1 MAAILSVKNLSFQ
14 YPSYQGLESS
24 PLFNG
29 LSFDLEKG
37 SLNLFLALPGAG
49 KTTLSRILTG
59 LVPAYT
65 GGQLSGTIEKQG
77 QTGIVF
83 QNPDEQLFCST
94 AEKEVVFPLETAGL
108 PREEIARRADDAFQK
123 TGIEYLRFKK
133 PIHLSGG
140 EKRRLLVS
148 VLCATDP
155 DLWILDET
163 LEEIDIRGRE
173 EILAFLKAS
182 GKTILILTA
191 KMLDV
196 YKTYADTFFVYTG
209 GSLREFPAGSG
220 TDFAR
225 AVKEGGFCLDAPLP
239 DEEALRALEAKS
251 FENPV
256 LEVEGLRF
264 VYPDDDSDFALN
276 VEHFALAQGKTTAVI
291 GTNGCGKSTL
301 SHIIAGLLK
310 PAAGEVRLG
319 GEAASAERLNRSCS
333 YLFQNPDYQLFL
345 PTARAELEYG
355 LRLQKLDGA
364 LIKQK
369 VQEAIEV
376 FSIEHQDAPPVLMSY
391 GQRKKLQAAI
401 YWLLEKKIVIIDEAD
416 SGISSKEYRE
426 IVEAFKKSPANP
438 AILIITHDIQL
449 AALVADNIYRMGA
462 L

>member
-1 MAAILSVKNLSFQ
+1 MPAALSVKDLSFQ
-14 YPSYQGLESS
+14 YPSYPGLESRS
-24 PLFNG
+24 LFKD
-29 LSFDLEKG
+29 LSFELEKG
-37 SLNLFLALPGAG
+37 SMNLLLALPGSG
-49 KTTLSRILTG
+49 KTTLSRILTS

-65 GGQLSGTIEKQG
+65 GGELSGNIKKEG
-77 QTGIVF
+77 ETGIVF

-94 AEKEVVFPLETAGL
+94 AEKEVVFPLEAAGL
-108 PREEIARRADDAFQK
+108 PREEIGRRADAAFQK

-140 EKRRLLVS
+140 EKRRLLIS

-155 DLWILDET
+155 ELWILDET

-173 EILAFLKAS
+173 EILSFLKAS

-196 YKTYADTFFVYTG
+196 YKKYADNFFVYAG
-209 GSLREFPAGSG
+209 GSLMQFADGSSREFAY
-220 TDFAR
+220 
-225 AVKEGGFCLDAPLP
+225 AVKEGGFCLDGDMP
-239 DEEALRALEAKS
+239 DENALKALES
-251 FENPV
+251 VTFENPV
-256 LEVEGLRF
+256 LKVEGLRF
-264 VYPDDDSDFALN
+264 SYPDSDFTLDVDN
-276 VEHFALAQGKTTAVI
+276 FALEQGKTTAVI

-310 PAAGEVRLG
+310 PQAGKVLLEGKEV
-319 GEAASAERLNRSCS
+319 SAEKLNRNCS

-355 LRLQKLDGA
+355 LKLQKLPQDQ
-364 LIKQK
+364 IEEK
-369 VQEAIEV
+369 VQEAIKV
-376 FSIEHQDAPPVLMSY
+376 FGIEHPDAPPVLMSY

-416 SGISSKEYRE
+416 SGISSKEYRQ
-426 IVEAFKKSPANP
+426 IIDAFRQSPADP

-449 AALVADNIYRMGA
+449 AALEADSIFRMG
-462 L
+462 LL

>member
-1 MAAILSVKNLSFQ
+1 MSAILSVKDISFQ
-14 YPSYQGLESS
+14 YPSYPGLESR
-24 PLFNG
+24 PLFKD
-29 LSFDLEKG
+29 LSFSLEKG
-37 SLNLFLALPGAG
+37 SITLFLALPGAG
-49 KTTLSRILTG
+49 KTTLSRILSG

-65 GGQLSGTIEKQG
+65 GGQLSGTIEKNG
-77 QTGIVF
+77 ETGIVF

-94 AEKEVVFPLETAGL
+94 AEKEVVFPLEAAGL
-108 PREEIARRADDAFQK
+108 SREEIGRRTDSAFQK

-140 EKRRLLVS
+140 EKRRLLIS

-163 LEEIDIRGRE
+163 LEEIDILGRE
-173 EILAFLKAS
+173 EILAFLKSS

-196 YKTYADTFFVYTG
+196 YKKYADNFLVYTN
-209 GSLREFPAGSG
+209 GSLQEFSHGSNPE
-220 TDFAR
+220 FEAL
-225 AVKEGGFCLDAPLP
+225 VKEGGFCLDEAMP
-239 DEEALRALEAKS
+239 DDNAIKALEAAEFKNPLLKV
-251 FENPV
+251 EN
-256 LEVEGLRF
+256 LLF
-264 VYPDDDSDFALN
+264 SYPDSDFSLGI
-276 VEHFALAQGKTTAVI
+276 ESFALEQGKTVAVI

-301 SHIIAGLLK
+301 SRIIAGLLK
-310 PAAGEVRLG
+310 PEKGKILLDDKEVSS
-319 GEAASAERLNRSCS
+319 EKLNRNCS

-355 LRLQKLDGA
+355 LKLQGLPREQIDT
-364 LIKQK
+364 K
-369 VQEAIEV
+369 VQEAIKV
-376 FSIEHQDAPPVLMSY
+376 FGIETPDAPPVLMSY

-416 SGISSKEYRE
+416 SGISSKEYRQ
-426 IVEAFKKSPANP
+426 IIEAFRKSPANP

-449 AALVADNIYRMGA
+449 AALEADRIFRMGA

>member
-1 MAAILSVKNLSFQ
+1 MPAILSVKDLSFQ
-14 YPSYQGLESS
+14 YPSYPGLESRS
-24 PLFNG
+24 LFKD

-37 SLNLFLALPGAG
+37 SMNLLLALPGSG

-65 GGQLSGTIEKQG
+65 GGELSGNIQKAGE
-77 QTGIVF
+77 TGIVF

-94 AEKEVVFPLETAGL
+94 AEKEVVFPLEAAGL
-108 PREEIARRADDAFQK
+108 PREEIGRRADAAFQK

-140 EKRRLLVS
+140 EKRRLLIS

-155 DLWILDET
+155 ELWILDET

-173 EILAFLKAS
+173 EILSFLKAS

-191 KMLDV
+191 KMLDI
-196 YKTYADTFFVYTG
+196 YKKYADTFFVYTG
-209 GSLREFPAGSG
+209 GSLMQFADGSSREFAY
-220 TDFAR
+220 
-225 AVKEGGFCLDAPLP
+225 AVKEGGFCLDGDMP
-239 DEEALRALEAKS
+239 DENALKALES
-251 FENPV
+251 VTFENPV
-256 LEVEGLRF
+256 LKVESLRF
-264 VYPDDDSDFALN
+264 SYPDSDFTLN
-276 VEHFALAQGKTTAVI
+276 VDSFALEQGKTTAVI

-310 PAAGEVRLG
+310 SEAGKVLLEGKEV
-319 GEAASAERLNRSCS
+319 SAEKLNRNCS

-355 LRLQKLDGA
+355 LKLQKLPQDQ
-364 LIKQK
+364 IDEK
-369 VQEAIEV
+369 VLEAIKV
-376 FSIEHQDAPPVLMSY
+376 FGIEHPDAPPVLMSY

-416 SGISSKEYRE
+416 SGISSKEYRQ
-426 IVEAFKKSPANP
+426 IIDAFRQSPADP

-449 AALVADNIYRMGA
+449 AALEADSIFRMGQ

>member
-1 MAAILSVKNLSFQ
+1 MPAALSVKDLSFQ
-14 YPSYQGLESS
+14 YPSYPGLESRS
-24 PLFNG
+24 LFKG

-37 SLNLFLALPGAG
+37 SMNLLLALPGSG

-65 GGQLSGTIEKQG
+65 GGELSGNIQKEG
-77 QTGIVF
+77 ETGIVF

-94 AEKEVVFPLETAGL
+94 AEKEVVFPLEAAGL
-108 PREEIARRADDAFQK
+108 PREEIGRRADAAFQK

-140 EKRRLLVS
+140 EKRRLLIS

-155 DLWILDET
+155 ELWILDET

-173 EILAFLKAS
+173 EILSFLKKS

-196 YKTYADTFFVYTG
+196 YKKYVDNFFVYAG
-209 GSLREFPAGSG
+209 GSLMQFADGSSREFAY
-220 TDFAR
+220 
-225 AVKEGGFCLDAPLP
+225 AVKGGGFCLDGDMP
-239 DEEALRALEAKS
+239 DENALKALES
-251 FENPV
+251 VTFENPI
-256 LEVEGLRF
+256 LKVEGLRF
-264 VYPDDDSDFALN
+264 SYPGSDFTLN
-276 VEHFALAQGKTTAVI
+276 VDSFALEKGKTTAVI

-310 PAAGEVRLG
+310 PEAGKVLLEGKEV
-319 GEAASAERLNRSCS
+319 SAEKLNRNCS

-355 LRLQKLDGA
+355 LKLQKLPQDQ
-364 LIKQK
+364 IDEK
-369 VQEAIEV
+369 VLEAIKV
-376 FSIEHQDAPPVLMSY
+376 FGLEHPDAPPVLMSY

-416 SGISSKEYRE
+416 SGISSKEYRQ
-426 IVEAFKKSPANP
+426 IIDAFRQSPADP

-449 AALVADNIYRMGA
+449 AALEADSIFRMG
-462 L
+462 LL

>member
-1 MAAILSVKNLSFQ
+1 MPAALSVKDLSFQ
-14 YPSYQGLESS
+14 YPSYPGLESRS
-24 PLFNG
+24 LFKD

-37 SLNLFLALPGAG
+37 SMNLLLALPGSG

-65 GGQLSGTIEKQG
+65 GGELSGNIQKAGE
-77 QTGIVF
+77 TGIVF

-94 AEKEVVFPLETAGL
+94 AEKEVVFPLEAAGL
-108 PREEIARRADDAFQK
+108 PREEIGRRADAAFQK

-140 EKRRLLVS
+140 EKRRLLIS

-155 DLWILDET
+155 ELWILDET

-173 EILAFLKAS
+173 EILSFLKAS

-196 YKTYADTFFVYTG
+196 YKKYADNFFVYTG
-209 GSLREFPAGSG
+209 GSLMQFADGSSREFAY
-220 TDFAR
+220 
-225 AVKEGGFCLDAPLP
+225 AVKDGGFCLDGDMP
-239 DEEALRALEAKS
+239 DENALKALES
-251 FENPV
+251 VTFENPV
-256 LEVEGLRF
+256 LKVESLRF
-264 VYPDDDSDFALN
+264 SYPDSDFTLN
-276 VEHFALAQGKTTAVI
+276 VDNFALEQGKTTAVI

-310 PAAGEVRLG
+310 PEAGKVLLEGKEV
-319 GEAASAERLNRSCS
+319 SAEKLNRNCS

-355 LRLQKLDGA
+355 LKLQKLPQDQ
-364 LIKQK
+364 IEEK
-369 VQEAIEV
+369 VQEAIKV
-376 FSIEHQDAPPVLMSY
+376 FGIEHPDAPPVLMSY

-416 SGISSKEYRE
+416 SGISSKEYRQ
-426 IVEAFKKSPANP
+426 IIDAFRQSPADP

-449 AALVADNIYRMGA
+449 AALEADSIFRMG
-462 L
+462 LL

>member
-1 MAAILSVKNLSFQ
+1 MPAALSVKDLSFQ
-14 YPSYQGLESS
+14 YPSYPGLESRS
-24 PLFNG
+24 LFKG
-29 LSFDLEKG
+29 LSFELEKG
-37 SLNLFLALPGAG
+37 SMNLLLALPGAG

-65 GGQLSGTIEKQG
+65 GGQLSGEIRKEG
-77 QTGIVF
+77 ETGIVF

-108 PREEIARRADDAFQK
+108 SREEIGRRADAAFQK
-123 TGIEYLRFKK
+123 TGIEYLRCKK

-140 EKRRLLVS
+140 EKRRLLIS

-155 DLWILDET
+155 ELWILDET

-173 EILAFLKAS
+173 EILSFLKAS

-196 YKTYADTFFVYTG
+196 YKKYADNFFVYDG
-209 GSLREFPAGSG
+209 GSLAQFSDGYSPEFA
-220 TDFAR
+220 D
-225 AVKEGGFCLDAPLP
+225 AVKEGGFCLEGAITDA
-239 DEEALRALEAKS
+239 DALKALETAT
-251 FENPV
+251 FENP
-256 LEVEGLRF
+256 LLKVENLRF
-264 VYPDDDSDFALN
+264 SYPDSDFTLYIEN
-276 VEHFALAQGKTTAVI
+276 FALEQGKTTAVI

-310 PAAGEVRLG
+310 PEAGKVLLDGKE
-319 GEAASAERLNRSCS
+319 ASAEKLNRSCS

-345 PTARAELEYG
+345 PTSRAELEYG
-355 LRLQKLDGA
+355 LKLQKLPQDQ
-364 LIKQK
+364 IEEK
-369 VQEAIEV
+369 VQEAIKV
-376 FSIEHQDAPPVLMSY
+376 FGIEHPDAPPVLMSY

-416 SGISSKEYRE
+416 SGISSKEYRQ
-426 IVEAFKKSPANP
+426 IIDAFRQSPVDP

-449 AALVADNIYRMGA
+449 AAMEADNIFRMGA

>member
-1 MAAILSVKNLSFQ
+1 MVAILSVKDLSFQ
-14 YPSYQGLESS
+14 YPSYPGLESRS
-24 PLFNG
+24 LFKG

-37 SLNLFLALPGAG
+37 SVNLLLALPGAG
-49 KTTLSRILTG
+49 KTTLSRILTN

-65 GGQLSGTIEKQG
+65 GGQLTGEIRKEG
-77 QTGIVF
+77 ETGIVF

-94 AEKEVVFPLETAGL
+94 AEKEVVFPLEAAGL
-108 PREEIARRADDAFQK
+108 PREEIGRRADLAFQK

-140 EKRRLLVS
+140 EKRRLLIS
-148 VLCATDP
+148 VLCANDP
-155 DLWILDET
+155 ELWILDET

-173 EILAFLKAS
+173 EILSFLKTS

-196 YKTYADTFFVYTG
+196 YKKYADNFFVYG
-209 GSLREFPAGSG
+209 GGTLQQFTDGSSPEFAH
-220 TDFAR
+220 
-225 AVKEGGFCLDAPLP
+225 AVKEGGFCLEGAMP
-239 DEEALRALEAKS
+239 DDNALKALETATFKNPILKV
-251 FENPV
+251 EN
-256 LEVEGLRF
+256 LRF
-264 VYPDDDSDFALN
+264 SYPDSDFALN
-276 VEHFALAQGKTTAVI
+276 VESFALEQGKTTAVI

-310 PAAGEVRLG
+310 PESGKVLLDGKEV
-319 GEAASAERLNRSCS
+319 SAEKLNRSCS

-345 PTARAELEYG
+345 PAARAEMEYG
-355 LRLQKLDGA
+355 LKLQKLPQEE
-364 LIKQK
+364 IKEK
-369 VQEAIEV
+369 VQEAIKV
-376 FSIEHQDAPPVLMSY
+376 FGIEHPDAPPVLMSY

-416 SGISSKEYRE
+416 SGISSKEYRQ
-426 IVEAFKKSPANP
+426 IIDAFRQSPADP

-449 AALVADNIYRMGA
+449 AALEADNIFRMGA

>member
-1 MAAILSVKNLSFQ
+1 MPAILSVKNLSFQ
-14 YPSYQGLESS
+14 YPSYPGLESRN
-24 PLFNG
+24 LFNG
-29 LSFDLEKG
+29 LSFELEKG
-37 SLNLFLALPGAG
+37 SMTLLLALPGAG

-65 GGQLSGTIEKQG
+65 GGQLSGTIEKSG
-77 QTGIVF
+77 GTGIVF

-94 AEKEVVFPLETAGL
+94 VEKEVVFPLEAAGL
-108 PREEIARRADDAFQK
+108 PREEIARRADLAFQK

-140 EKRRLLVS
+140 EKRRLLIS

-163 LEEIDIRGRE
+163 LEEIDILGRE
-173 EILAFLKAS
+173 EILSFLRSS

-196 YKTYADTFFVYTG
+196 YKKYADTFFIFSDGTLKQFPDG
-209 GSLREFPAGSG
+209 DSPEFA
-220 TDFAR
+220 D
-225 AVKEGGFCLDAPLP
+225 AVRNGGFVLDGAMP
-239 DEEALRALEAKS
+239 DENAIKALENIT
-251 FENPV
+251 FQNPV
-256 LEVEGLRF
+256 LKVENLHF
-264 VYPDDDSDFALN
+264 SYPDSDFSMD
-276 VEHFALAQGKTTAVI
+276 VESFDLEQGKTTAVI

-301 SHIIAGLLK
+301 SHIIAGLLTPDSGRVLLEGK
-310 PAAGEVRLG
+310 
-319 GEAASAERLNRSCS
+319 EASSEKLNRGCS

-345 PTARAELEYG
+345 STARAELEYG
-355 LRLQKLDGA
+355 LKLQKLPQEQIDA
-364 LIKQK
+364 K

-376 FSIEHQDAPPVLMSY
+376 FDIETPDAPPVLMSY

-401 YWLLEKKIVIIDEAD
+401 YWLLNKKIVIIDEAD
-416 SGISSKEYRE
+416 SGISSKEYRQ
-426 IVEAFKKSPANP
+426 IIEAFRKSPANP

-449 AALVADNIYRMGA
+449 AALEADRIFRMGA

>member
-1 MAAILSVKNLSFQ
+1 MPAALSVKDLSFQ
-14 YPSYQGLESS
+14 YPSYPGLESRS
-24 PLFNG
+24 LFKG

-37 SLNLFLALPGAG
+37 SMNLLLALPGAG

-65 GGQLSGTIEKQG
+65 GGELSGNIKKASE
-77 QTGIVF
+77 TGIVF

-94 AEKEVVFPLETAGL
+94 AEKEVVFPLEAAGL
-108 PREEIARRADDAFQK
+108 PRDEIGRHADAAFQK

-140 EKRRLLVS
+140 EKRRLLIS

-155 DLWILDET
+155 ELWILDET

-173 EILAFLKAS
+173 EILSFLKAS

-196 YKTYADTFFVYTG
+196 YKKYADNFFVYAG
-209 GSLREFPAGSG
+209 GSLMQFADGSSR
-220 TDFAR
+220 DFAY
-225 AVKEGGFCLDAPLP
+225 AVKEGGFCLDGDMP
-239 DEEALRALEAKS
+239 DENALKALES
-251 FENPV
+251 VTFENPV
-256 LEVEGLRF
+256 LKVEGLRF
-264 VYPDDDSDFALN
+264 SYPDSDFTLN
-276 VEHFALAQGKTTAVI
+276 VDNFALEQGKTTAVI

-310 PAAGEVRLG
+310 PEAGKVLLEGKEV
-319 GEAASAERLNRSCS
+319 SAEKLNRNCS

-355 LRLQKLDGA
+355 LKLQKLPQDQ
-364 LIKQK
+364 IEEK
-369 VQEAIEV
+369 VQEAIKV
-376 FSIEHQDAPPVLMSY
+376 FGIEHPDAPPVLMSY

-416 SGISSKEYRE
+416 SGISSKEYRQ
-426 IVEAFKKSPANP
+426 IIDVFRQSPADP

-449 AALVADNIYRMGA
+449 AALEADSIFRMGQ

>member
-1 MAAILSVKNLSFQ
+1 MPAALSVKDLSFQ
-14 YPSYQGLESS
+14 YPSYPGLESRS
-24 PLFNG
+24 LFKD

-37 SLNLFLALPGAG
+37 SMNLLLALPGSG

-65 GGQLSGTIEKQG
+65 GGELSGNIQKAGE
-77 QTGIVF
+77 TGIVF

-94 AEKEVVFPLETAGL
+94 AEKEVVFPLEAAGL
-108 PREEIARRADDAFQK
+108 PREEIGRRADAAFQK

-140 EKRRLLVS
+140 EKRRLLIS

-155 DLWILDET
+155 ELWILDET

-173 EILAFLKAS
+173 EILSFLKAS

-196 YKTYADTFFVYTG
+196 YKKYADNFFVYTG
-209 GSLREFPAGSG
+209 GSLMQFADGSSREFAY
-220 TDFAR
+220 
-225 AVKEGGFCLDAPLP
+225 AVKEGGFCLDGDMP
-239 DEEALRALEAKS
+239 DENALKALES
-251 FENPV
+251 VTFENPV
-256 LEVEGLRF
+256 LKVEGLRF
-264 VYPDDDSDFALN
+264 SYPDSDFTLN
-276 VEHFALAQGKTTAVI
+276 VDSFALEQGKTTAVI

-310 PAAGEVRLG
+310 PEAGKVLLEGKEV
-319 GEAASAERLNRSCS
+319 SAEKLNRNCS

-355 LRLQKLDGA
+355 LKLQKLPQDQ
-364 LIKQK
+364 IDEK
-369 VQEAIEV
+369 VLEAIKV
-376 FSIEHQDAPPVLMSY
+376 FGIEHPDAPPVLMSY

-416 SGISSKEYRE
+416 SGISSKEYRQ
-426 IVEAFKKSPANP
+426 IIDAFRQSPADP

-449 AALVADNIYRMGA
+449 AALEADSIFRMGQ

>member
-1 MAAILSVKNLSFQ
+1 MPAALSVKDLSFQ
-14 YPSYQGLESS
+14 YPSYPGLESRS
-24 PLFNG
+24 LFKG
-29 LSFDLEKG
+29 LSFELEKG
-37 SLNLFLALPGAG
+37 SMNLLLALPGAG

-65 GGQLSGTIEKQG
+65 GGQLSGEIRKEG
-77 QTGIVF
+77 ETGIVF

-94 AEKEVVFPLETAGL
+94 AEKEVVFPLEAAGL
-108 PREEIARRADDAFQK
+108 SREEIGRRADAAFQK

-140 EKRRLLVS
+140 EKRRLLIS

-155 DLWILDET
+155 ELWILDET

-173 EILAFLKAS
+173 EILSFLKAS

-196 YKTYADTFFVYTG
+196 YKKYADNFFVYAG
-209 GSLREFPAGSG
+209 GSLAQFSDGYSPEFA
-220 TDFAR
+220 D
-225 AVKEGGFCLDAPLP
+225 AVKEGGFCLEGAMT
-239 DEEALRALEAKS
+239 DENALKALETAT
-251 FENPV
+251 FENP
-256 LEVEGLRF
+256 LLKVENLRF
-264 VYPDDDSDFALN
+264 SYPYSDFILN
-276 VEHFALAQGKTTAVI
+276 IESFALEQGKTTAVI

-310 PAAGEVRLG
+310 PEAGKVLLNGKE
-319 GEAASAERLNRSCS
+319 ASAEKLNRSCS

-345 PTARAELEYG
+345 PTSRAELEYG
-355 LRLQKLDGA
+355 LKLQKLPQSQ
-364 LIKQK
+364 IEEK
-369 VQEAIEV
+369 VQEAIKV
-376 FSIEHQDAPPVLMSY
+376 FGIEHPDAPPVLMSY

-416 SGISSKEYRE
+416 SGISSKEYRQ
-426 IVEAFKKSPANP
+426 IIEAFRQSPADP

-449 AALVADNIYRMGA
+449 AAMEADNIFRMGA

>member
-1 MAAILSVKNLSFQ
+1 MPAVLSVKDLSFQ
-14 YPSYQGLESS
+14 YPSYPGLESRS
-24 PLFNG
+24 LFKG

-37 SLNLFLALPGAG
+37 SVNLLLALPGAG

-65 GGQLSGTIEKQG
+65 GGQLTGVIRKEG
-77 QTGIVF
+77 ETGIVF

-94 AEKEVVFPLETAGL
+94 AEKEVVFPLEAAGL
-108 PREEIARRADDAFQK
+108 PREEIGRRADTAFRK

-140 EKRRLLVS
+140 EKRRLLIS

-155 DLWILDET
+155 ELWILDET

-173 EILAFLKAS
+173 EILSFLKAS

-196 YKTYADTFFVYTG
+196 YKKYADNFFVYDG
-209 GSLREFPAGSG
+209 EALKHFADGNSPEFAH
-220 TDFAR
+220 
-225 AVKEGGFCLDAPLP
+225 AVREGGFCLKGAMP
-239 DEEALRALEAKS
+239 DENALKALEAAA
-251 FENPV
+251 FENPI
-256 LEVEGLRF
+256 LKVENLRF
-264 VYPDDDSDFALN
+264 SYPDSDFTLN
-276 VEHFALAQGKTTAVI
+276 IESFALEQGKTTAVI

-310 PAAGEVRLG
+310 PEAGKVLLEGKEV
-319 GEAASAERLNRSCS
+319 SAEKLNRSCS

-355 LRLQKLDGA
+355 LKLQKLPQDQ
-364 LIKQK
+364 IEEK
-369 VQEAIEV
+369 VQEAIKV
-376 FSIEHQDAPPVLMSY
+376 FGIEHPDAPPVLMSY

-416 SGISSKEYRE
+416 SGISSKEYRQ
-426 IVEAFKKSPANP
+426 IIDAFRQSPADP

-449 AALVADNIYRMGA
+449 AALEADNIFRMGA

>member
-1 MAAILSVKNLSFQ
+1 MAAILSVKDLSFQ
-14 YPSYQGLESS
+14 YPSYPGLESKS
-24 PLFNG
+24 LFNS

-37 SLNLFLALPGAG
+37 SMTLLLALPGTG

-65 GGQLSGTIEKQG
+65 GGQLSGTVEKNG

-94 AEKEVVFPLETAGL
+94 AEKEVVFPLEAAGL
-108 PREEIARRADDAFQK
+108 PREEIARRADLAFQK
-123 TGIEYLRFKK
+123 TGIEYLRFKE

-140 EKRRLLVS
+140 EKRRLLIS
-148 VLCATDP
+148 VLFATDP

-163 LEEIDIRGRE
+163 LEEIDILGRE
-173 EILAFLKAS
+173 EILSFLKSS

-196 YKTYADTFFVYTG
+196 YKKYADSFLVYSDGTMKQFHDG
-209 GSLREFPAGSG
+209 NSPEFA
-220 TDFAR
+220 D
-225 AVKEGGFCLDAPLP
+225 AVRKGGFVLDEKMP
-239 DEEALRALEAKS
+239 DENAIKALENITFQNPLLKV
-251 FENPV
+251 EN
-256 LEVEGLRF
+256 LRF
-264 VYPDDDSDFALN
+264 SYPNSDFSLTI
-276 VEHFALAQGKTTAVI
+276 ESFALEQGKTTAVI

-301 SHIIAGLLK
+301 SHIIAGLLTPGSGRILMEGK
-310 PAAGEVRLG
+310 EV
-319 GEAASAERLNRSCS
+319 SDKKLNRNCS

-355 LRLQKLDGA
+355 LKLQKLPQEQIDR
-364 LIKQK
+364 K
-369 VQEAIEV
+369 VQEAIKV
-376 FSIEHQDAPPVLMSY
+376 FGIETPDAPPVLMSY

-401 YWLLEKKIVIIDEAD
+401 YWLLNKRIVIIDEAD
-416 SGISSKEYRE
+416 SGISSKEYRQ
-426 IVEAFKKSPANP
+426 IIEAFRASPANP

-449 AALVADNIYRMGA
+449 AALEADSIFRMGS

>member
-1 MAAILSVKNLSFQ
+1 MPAALSVKDLSFQ
-14 YPSYQGLESS
+14 YPSYPGLESRS
-24 PLFNG
+24 LFKD
-29 LSFDLEKG
+29 LSFELEKG
-37 SLNLFLALPGAG
+37 SMNLLLALPGSG

-65 GGQLSGTIEKQG
+65 GGELYGNIQKAGE
-77 QTGIVF
+77 TGIVF

-94 AEKEVVFPLETAGL
+94 AEKEVVFPLEAAGL
-108 PREEIARRADDAFQK
+108 SREEIGRRADAAFQK

-140 EKRRLLVS
+140 EKRRLLIS

-155 DLWILDET
+155 ELWILDET

-173 EILAFLKAS
+173 EILSFLKAS

-196 YKTYADTFFVYTG
+196 YKKYADNFFVYAG
-209 GSLREFPAGSG
+209 GSLMQFADGSSREFAY
-220 TDFAR
+220 
-225 AVKEGGFCLDAPLP
+225 AVKEGGFCLDGDMP
-239 DEEALRALEAKS
+239 DENALKALES
-251 FENPV
+251 VTFENPV
-256 LEVEGLRF
+256 LKVEGLRF
-264 VYPDDDSDFALN
+264 SYPDSDFTLDVDN
-276 VEHFALAQGKTTAVI
+276 FALEQGKTTAVI

-310 PAAGEVRLG
+310 PEAGKVLLEEKEV
-319 GEAASAERLNRSCS
+319 SAEKLNRNCS

-355 LRLQKLDGA
+355 LKLQKLPQDQ
-364 LIKQK
+364 IEEK
-369 VQEAIEV
+369 VQEAIKV
-376 FSIEHQDAPPVLMSY
+376 FGIEHPDAPPVLMSY

-416 SGISSKEYRE
+416 SGISSKEYRQ
-426 IVEAFKKSPANP
+426 IIDAFRQSPADP

-449 AALVADNIYRMGA
+449 AALEADSIFRMG
-462 L
+462 LL

>member
-1 MAAILSVKNLSFQ
+1 MPAILSVKNLSFQ
-14 YPSYQGLESS
+14 YPSYPGLESRT
-24 PLFNG
+24 LFND

-37 SLNLFLALPGAG
+37 SMTVLLALPGAG
-49 KTTLSRILTG
+49 KTTLSRILTN

-65 GGQLSGTIEKQG
+65 GGQFSGTIEKQG

-94 AEKEVVFPLETAGL
+94 AEKEVVFPLEAAGL
-108 PREEIARRADDAFQK
+108 PREEIGRRADLAFQK

-140 EKRRLLVS
+140 EKRRLLIS

-196 YKTYADTFFVYTG
+196 YKKYADTCFVYTG
-209 GSLREFPAGSG
+209 GSLRVFPAGSSP
-220 TDFAR
+220 DFAR
-225 AVKEGGFCLDAPLP
+225 AVKEGGFCLDGEMP
-239 DEEALRALEAKS
+239 DEETIKALEAKT
-251 FENPV
+251 FQNPV
-256 LEVEGLRF
+256 LKVENLRF
-264 VYPDDDSDFALN
+264 AYPESDFSLN
-276 VEHFALAQGKTTAVI
+276 IENFALALGKTTAVI

-310 PAAGEVRLG
+310 PAAGKVLLEGREV
-319 GEAASAERLNRSCS
+319 STTTLNRSCS

-345 PTARAELEYG
+345 SSARAELEYG
-355 LRLQKLDGA
+355 LKLQKMA
-364 LIKQK
+364 ANEIKEK
-369 VQEAIEV
+369 VQRAIEI
-376 FSIEHQDAPPVLMSY
+376 FDIEHPDAPPVLMSY

-401 YWLLEKKIVIIDEAD
+401 YWLLDKKIVIIDEAD
-416 SGISSKEYRE
+416 SGISSEEYRQ
-426 IVEAFKKSPANP
+426 IVETFKQSPTNP
-438 AILIITHDIQL
+438 AILVITHDIQL
-449 AALVADNIYRMGA
+449 AALVADNIFRMGA

>member
-1 MAAILSVKNLSFQ
+1 MPAILSVKDLSFQ
-14 YPSYQGLESS
+14 YPSYPGLESRS
-24 PLFNG
+24 LFKD

-37 SLNLFLALPGAG
+37 SVNLLLALPGAG

-65 GGQLSGTIEKQG
+65 GGQLTGVIRKEG
-77 QTGIVF
+77 ETGIVF

-94 AEKEVVFPLETAGL
+94 AEKEVVFPLEAAGL
-108 PREEIARRADDAFQK
+108 PREEIGRRADLAFQK

-140 EKRRLLVS
+140 EKRRLLIS

-155 DLWILDET
+155 ELWILDET

-173 EILAFLKAS
+173 EILSFLKAS

-196 YKTYADTFFVYTG
+196 YKKYADNFFVYDG
-209 GSLREFPAGSG
+209 GALKQFADGHSPEFA
-220 TDFAR
+220 D
-225 AVKEGGFCLDAPLP
+225 AVREGGFCLEGAMP
-239 DEEALRALEAKS
+239 DGNALKTLETAA

-256 LEVEGLRF
+256 LKVENLRF
-264 VYPDDDSDFALN
+264 SYPDSDFTLN
-276 VEHFALAQGKTTAVI
+276 IESFALEQGKTSAVI

-310 PAAGEVRLG
+310 PEAGKVLLEGKEV
-319 GEAASAERLNRSCS
+319 SAEKLNRSCS

-355 LRLQKLDGA
+355 LKLQKLPQDQ
-364 LIKQK
+364 IEEK
-369 VQEAIEV
+369 VQEAIKV
-376 FSIEHQDAPPVLMSY
+376 FGIEHPDAPPVLMSY

-401 YWLLEKKIVIIDEAD
+401 YWLLGKKIVIIDEAD

-426 IVEAFKKSPANP
+426 IIDAFRKSPADP

-449 AALVADNIYRMGA
+449 AALEADNIFRMGA

>member
-1 MAAILSVKNLSFQ
+1 MPAALSVKNLSFQ
-14 YPSYQGLESS
+14 YPSYPGLESRS
-24 PLFNG
+24 LFKG

-37 SLNLFLALPGAG
+37 SMNLLLALPGSG

-65 GGQLSGTIEKQG
+65 GGELSGDIQKGGE
-77 QTGIVF
+77 TGIVF

-94 AEKEVVFPLETAGL
+94 AEKEVVFPLEAAGL
-108 PREEIARRADDAFQK
+108 PRDEIGRRADAAFQK

-140 EKRRLLVS
+140 EKRRLLIS

-155 DLWILDET
+155 ELWILDET

-173 EILAFLKAS
+173 EILSFLKAS

-196 YKTYADTFFVYTG
+196 YKKYVDNFFVFTG
-209 GSLREFPAGSG
+209 GSLMQFADGSSREFAY
-220 TDFAR
+220 
-225 AVKEGGFCLDAPLP
+225 AVKGGGFCLDGDMP
-239 DEEALRALEAKS
+239 DENALKALEAIN
-251 FENPV
+251 FENPI
-256 LEVEGLRF
+256 LKVEGLRF
-264 VYPDDDSDFALN
+264 SYPGSDFTLN
-276 VEHFALAQGKTTAVI
+276 VDSFALEQGKTTAVI

-310 PAAGEVRLG
+310 PEAGKVLLEGKEV
-319 GEAASAERLNRSCS
+319 SAEKLNRNCS

-355 LRLQKLDGA
+355 LKLQKLPQDQ
-364 LIKQK
+364 IEEK
-369 VQEAIEV
+369 VQEAIKV
-376 FSIEHQDAPPVLMSY
+376 FGIEHPDAPPVLMSY
-391 GQRKKLQAAI
+391 GQRKKLQATI

-416 SGISSKEYRE
+416 SGISSKEYRQ
-426 IVEAFKKSPANP
+426 IIDAFRQSPANP

-449 AALVADNIYRMGA
+449 ATLEADSIFRMGQ

>member
-1 MAAILSVKNLSFQ
+1 MPAALSVKNLSFQ
-14 YPSYQGLESS
+14 YPSYPGLESRS
-24 PLFNG
+24 LFKG

-37 SLNLFLALPGAG
+37 SMNLLLALPGSG

-65 GGQLSGTIEKQG
+65 GGELSGDIQKGGE
-77 QTGIVF
+77 TGIVF

-94 AEKEVVFPLETAGL
+94 AEKEVVFPLEAAGL
-108 PREEIARRADDAFQK
+108 PRDEIGRRADAAFQK

-140 EKRRLLVS
+140 EKRRLLIS

-155 DLWILDET
+155 ELWILDET

-173 EILAFLKAS
+173 EILSFLKAS

-196 YKTYADTFFVYTG
+196 YKKYVDNFFVFTG
-209 GSLREFPAGSG
+209 GSLMQFADGSSREFAY
-220 TDFAR
+220 
-225 AVKEGGFCLDAPLP
+225 AVKEGGFCLDGDMP
-239 DEEALRALEAKS
+239 DENALKALEAIN
-251 FENPV
+251 FENPI
-256 LEVEGLRF
+256 LKVEGLRF
-264 VYPDDDSDFALN
+264 SYPGSDFTLN
-276 VEHFALAQGKTTAVI
+276 VDSFALEQGKTTAVI

-310 PAAGEVRLG
+310 PEAGKVLLEGKEV
-319 GEAASAERLNRSCS
+319 SAEKLNRNCS

-355 LRLQKLDGA
+355 LKLQKLPQDQ
-364 LIKQK
+364 IEEK
-369 VQEAIEV
+369 VQEAIKV
-376 FSIEHQDAPPVLMSY
+376 FGIEHPDAPPVLMSY
-391 GQRKKLQAAI
+391 GQRKKLQATI

-416 SGISSKEYRE
+416 SGISSKEYRQ
-426 IVEAFKKSPANP
+426 IIDAFRQSPANP

-449 AALVADNIYRMGA
+449 ATLEADSIFRMGQ